1 MESGSTKVTAMKI
14 SFGDGITGMFS
25 GICEIFYLQS
35 FAKGVHNWLTNRYS
49 YQSKI
54 RVISVLKSCLT
65 SHS

>member
-1 MESGSTKVTAMKI
+1 MESGPTKVTAMKI
-14 SFGDGITGMFS
+14 YFGDGITGMFS

-35 FAKGVHNWLTNRYS
+35 FANGVHNWLTNRYS

-54 RVISVLKSCLT
+54 GVISVLKSCLT